1 MPPGCR
7 FFRPRG
13 LLASSSSSLSSFATS
28 RRFAPFTSFSS
39 STPPG
44 RSLTAVA
51 ATRRRPGLGLDVF
64 RGPPAL
70 AWITSRGPRGGGG
83 GGGGDVAAPS
93 RGFRTAELRLSYD
106 LRQVD
111 LTSTESRKFHFDT
124 HAMVCL
130 LESNGFTTGQAEVLV
145 AALVKILSANME
157 AVYREMVTKS
167 QQEIMLQQVMAHLAA
182 VKKDMIILEKSEFSA
197 LRNDNEKMKI
207 ELIHL
212 KKHFEDEFLKV
223 KSDAKLD
230 MNLEKSRVKEMFSD
244 QEKKLLE
251 MRTEIVELHAE
262 ENRALTNT
270 NNRIDTEIA
279 GLKTILESNKLDTIK
294 YLAASVFTCLTIA
307 LGFYRLWS

>member
-1 MPPGCR
+1 MSPGCR

-13 LLASSSSSLSSFATS
+13 LLAGSSSSLSSFATS
-28 RRFAPFTSFSS
+28 RCFAPFTSFSS
-39 STPPG
+39 STPG

-51 ATRRRPGLGLDVF
+51 AARRRPGLGLDVF

-70 AWITSRGPRGGGG
+70 AWITSRGPCGGGG
-83 GGGGDVAAPS
+83 GGAGDVAAPS
-93 RGFRTAELRLSYD
+93 RGFRTAELRLNYD

-124 HAMVCL
+124 HAMVRL

-262 ENRALTNT
+262 EDRALTKT

>member
-13 LLASSSSSLSSFATS
+13 LLSSSSLSSFATS

-39 STPPG
+39 STPG
-44 RSLTAVA
+44 RSLMA
-51 ATRRRPGLGLDVF
+51 AAAARRRPGLDVF

-70 AWITSRGPRGGGG
+70 AWIPSRGPRGGGG
-83 GGGGDVAAPS
+83 SGDVAAPS
-93 RGFRTAELRLSYD
+93 RGFRTAELRLNYD

-124 HAMVCL
+124 HAMVLL
-130 LESNGFTTGQAEVLV
+130 LESNGFATGQAEVLV
-145 AALVKILSANME
+145 AALVKILNANME

-230 MNLEKSRVKEMFSD
+230 MNLEKSRVKEMFSE

-262 ENRALTNT
+262 EDRALTKT